1 MSLKPC
7 RECKKEISTEANLC
21 PNCGCKKPVA
31 QGPSLRGVVGL
42 MVVAGIAYTC
52 TTRVEETAKVERV
65 QAETQA
71 VIPATPPAWEYS
83 TTTDKLDGS
92 VVKFASLQSSNT
104 LSFEFPY
111 NKADNRGR
119 LLLRQSKKSGLAVML
134 LVDHGQFLCSSYD
147 CRVGI
152 RFDDNPPET
161 WTGSGPTDHSSKTI
175 FLNNE
180 KGFLTKLRKA
190 KSLKIEPSFYQVSG
204 VVLDFKVDSLVWPQ
218 PANASKT
225 R

>member
-7 RECKKEISTEANLC
+7 RECKKEISTEATVC

-31 QGPSLRGVVGL
+31 RGLGLRGVIGL
-42 MVVAGIAYTC
+42 VAVAGIAYTC

-65 QAETQA
+65 EAETKA
-71 VIPATPPAWEYS
+71 VAAATPPAWEYS

-92 VVKFASLQSSNT
+92 VAKLASLRSANT

-119 LLLRQSKKSGLAVML
+119 LLIRQGKKSGLNVML

-147 CRVGI
+147 CRVRV
-152 RFDDNPPET
+152 RFDDYPPET

-175 FLNNE
+175 FFNNE
-180 KGFLTKLRKA
+180 AAFLTKLRKA
-190 KSLKIEPSFYQVSG
+190 KRVKIEPSFYQVSG
-204 VVLDFKVDSLVWPQ
+204 VVLDFKVDSLVWP
-218 PANASKT
+218 
-225 R
+225 